1 MFNLAGLFRQ
11 NRAILLRI
19 LVRKQGLDIPIAAHQ
34 GAATREEQT
43 WALQLDPPR
52 EIPSTQVQQNMKAE
66 RGPGSGRYL
75 DSSLLQHLQ
84 GVHNY

>member
-19 LVRKQGLDIPIAAHQ
+19 FVRKQGLDIPIAAHH
-34 GAATREEQT
+34 GAAAREEQT

-52 EIPSTQVQQNMKAE
+52 EIPST
-66 RGPGSGRYL
+66 
-75 DSSLLQHLQ
+75 
-84 GVHNY
+84 